1 MSDVILN
8 VPAEL
13 LAPIPGPDPAG
24 VSLRYETIYQNI
36 AEARRED
43 DPNLPQGN
51 WQRDLKKSDWHAVT
65 LLCSQVLARQSKD
78 LQIGAWLAEA
88 WLHLE
93 GLEGLTRGLNLLE
106 CLCRDYWE
114 GIHPRIEDGDIEYR
128 VGPFEWANDNISLA
142 LRLNLTIAE
151 GTSDLVETGLTLA
164 KWEEVLRMENLIRKD
179 ARLEKAAASGG
190 KINRSSFMA
199 TVSMTPQAFFN
210 ALLAQL
216 AQCMQAATGLE
227 QVMRE
232 KLGDESPG
240 LTRIK
245 DVLDSIVK
253 VVREFGGVS
262 APAPEPAGNAKPA
275 PQTGDEGVPERN
287 REEQPMAEQQPTENA
302 AVREEGPSHATVIRS
317 REEAYRRLSDAADYL
332 LRTEPH
338 SPTPYLVMRAVAWGR
353 MPLNELLQELVN
365 SEGDLK
371 QLYTLLGMR
380 PS

>member
-1 MSDVILN
+1 MSELIST

-24 VSLRYETIYQNI
+24 ISLRYESIYQNI
-36 AEARRED
+36 NEARREE

-51 WQRDLKKSDWHAVT
+51 WQRDLKKADWHAVAQ
-65 LLCSQVLARQSKD
+65 LCSQVLAKQSKD
-78 LQIGAWLAEA
+78 IQVAAWLSEA

-93 GLEGLTRGLNLLE
+93 GLDGLTRGLNLLE

-114 GIHPRIEDGDIEYR
+114 GIHPRIEDGDVEYR
-128 VGPFEWANDNISLA
+128 VGPFEWANDNIALA
-142 LRLNLTIAE
+142 LRLNLNIAE
-151 GTSDLVETGLTLA
+151 GTSDLVESGMTLA

-179 ARLEKAAASGG
+179 SRLEKAAAASG
-190 KINRSSFMA
+190 KVNRSSFMA
-199 TVSMTPQAFFN
+199 TVSMTPPFFFN
-210 ALLAQL
+210 SLLAQL
-216 AQCMQAATGLE
+216 VQCMQAATGLE
-227 QVMRE
+227 QVMHE
-232 KLGDESPG
+232 KLGDDSPG
-240 LTRIK
+240 LTRVK

-262 APAPEPAGNAKPA
+262 APAPEAAVTGKSGSQAGDENSPAG
-275 PQTGDEGVPERN
+275 N
-287 REEQPMAEQQPTENA
+287 REEQPMAEQQSTESGSARDEGQPNA
-302 AVREEGPSHATVIRS
+302 GAIRS

-380 PS
+380 RA

>member
-1 MSDVILN
+1 MSEAIPT

-24 VSLRYETIYQNI
+24 ISLRYETIYQNI
-36 AEARRED
+36 AEARREE

-51 WQRDLKKSDWHAVT
+51 WQRDLKKADWHAVAQ
-65 LLCSQVLARQSKD
+65 LCSQVLARQSKD
-78 LQIGAWLAEA
+78 IQIAVWLAEA

-93 GLEGLTRGLNLLE
+93 GLNGLTRGLNLLE

-114 GIHPRIEDGDIEYR
+114 GIHPRIEDGDIDYR
-128 VGPFEWANDNISLA
+128 VSPFEWANDNISLA

-164 KWEEVLRMENLIRKD
+164 KWDEVLRMENLIRKD
-179 ARLEKAAASGG
+179 SRLEKAAASSG
-190 KINRSSFMA
+190 KVNRSSFMA
-199 TVSMTPQAFFN
+199 TVSMTPPVFFN
-210 ALLAQL
+210 ALLAEL

-232 KLGDESPG
+232 KLGEDSPG

-262 APAPEPAGNAKPA
+262 APVPKDAGTGTPAHTTA
-275 PQTGDEGVPERN
+275 DEGVPEGN
-287 REEQPMAEQQPTENA
+287 REEQPMAEQQPTENTM
-302 AVREEGPSHATVIRS
+302 VREEGPSHASVIRS

-371 QLYTLLGMR
+371 ELYTLLGMR
-380 PS
+380 RA

>member
-1 MSDVILN
+1 MSEVIPT

-24 VSLRYETIYQNI
+24 ISLRYETIYQSI
-36 AEARRED
+36 AEARREE

-51 WQRDLKKSDWHAVT
+51 WQRDLKKADWHAVAQ
-65 LLCSQVLARQSKD
+65 LCSQVLARQSKD
-78 LQIGAWLAEA
+78 IQIAVWLAEA

-93 GLEGLTRGLNLLE
+93 GLNGLTRGLNLLE

-114 GIHPRIEDGDIEYR
+114 GIHPRIEDGDIDYR
-128 VGPFEWANDNISLA
+128 VSPFEWANDNISLA

-164 KWEEVLRMENLIRKD
+164 KWDEVLRMENLIRKD
-179 ARLEKAAASGG
+179 SRLEKAAATSG
-190 KINRSSFMA
+190 KVNRSSFMA
-199 TVSMTPQAFFN
+199 TVSMTPPVFFN
-210 ALLAQL
+210 ALLAEL

-227 QVMRE
+227 QAMRE
-232 KLGDESPG
+232 KLGEDSPG

-262 APAPEPAGNAKPA
+262 APGPKAAGTGTPARTTA
-275 PQTGDEGVPERN
+275 DEGVPEGN
-287 REEQPMAEQQPTENA
+287 REEQPMAEQQPTENTMA
-302 AVREEGPSHATVIRS
+302 REEGPSHASVIRS

-371 QLYTLLGMR
+371 ELYTLLGMR
-380 PS
+380 PA

>member
-1 MSDVILN
+1 MSELTST

-24 VSLRYETIYQNI
+24 ISLRYETIYQNI
-36 AEARRED
+36 AEARREE

-51 WQRDLKKSDWHAVT
+51 WQRDLKKADWHAVAQ
-65 LLCSQVLARQSKD
+65 LCSQVLARQSKD
-78 LQIGAWLAEA
+78 IQISAWLAEA

-93 GLEGLTRGLNLLE
+93 GLDGLTRGLTLLE

-114 GIHPRIEDGDIEYR
+114 GIHPRIEDGDVDYR

-151 GTSDLVETGLTLA
+151 GNSDLVETGLTLA

-179 ARLEKAAASGG
+179 SRLEKAAASSR

-199 TVSMTPQAFFN
+199 TVSMTPPAFFN
-210 ALLAQL
+210 ALLAEL

-232 KLGDESPG
+232 KLGEDSPG

-262 APAPEPAGNAKPA
+262 APAPEAAGTSKSGRHAGDENTPAG
-275 PQTGDEGVPERN
+275 N
-287 REEQPMAEQQPTENA
+287 REEQPMAEQQPAENA
-302 AVREEGPSHATVIRS
+302 SARDEGQPNAGAIRS

-338 SPTPYLVMRAVAWGR
+338 SPTPYLVMRAVAWGG

-380 PS
+380 SA

>member
-1 MSDVILN
+1 MSELTST

-13 LAPIPGPDPAG
+13 LAPIPGRDPAG
-24 VSLRYETIYQNI
+24 ISLRYETIYQNI
-36 AEARRED
+36 AEARREE

-51 WQRDLKKSDWHAVT
+51 WQRDLKKADWHAVAQ
-65 LLCSQVLARQSKD
+65 LCSQVLARQSKD
-78 LQIGAWLAEA
+78 IQISAWLAEA

-93 GLEGLTRGLNLLE
+93 GLDGLTRGLTLLE

-114 GIHPRIEDGDIEYR
+114 GIHPRIEDGDVDYR

-151 GTSDLVETGLTLA
+151 GNSDLVETGLTLA

-179 ARLEKAAASGG
+179 SRLEKAEASSR

-199 TVSMTPQAFFN
+199 TVSMTPPAFFN
-210 ALLAQL
+210 ALLAEL

-232 KLGDESPG
+232 KLGEDSPG

-262 APAPEPAGNAKPA
+262 APAPEAAGTSKSGRQAGDENTPAG
-275 PQTGDEGVPERN
+275 N
-287 REEQPMAEQQPTENA
+287 REEQPMAEQQPAENA
-302 AVREEGPSHATVIRS
+302 SARDEGQPNAGAIRS

-338 SPTPYLVMRAVAWGR
+338 SPTPYLVMRAVAWGG

-380 PS
+380 SA